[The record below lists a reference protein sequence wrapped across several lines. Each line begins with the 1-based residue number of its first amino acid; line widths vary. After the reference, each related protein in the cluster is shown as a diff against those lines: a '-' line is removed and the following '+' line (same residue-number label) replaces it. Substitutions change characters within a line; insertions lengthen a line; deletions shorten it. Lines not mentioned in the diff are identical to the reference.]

1 MDRDD
6 TARETAPRRIA
17 IVGGGIAGL
26 AIGWRLAGAMAGAAE
41 VVVYERGR
49 AGEGASH
56 AAAGMLAGGVEI
68 EPGEE
73 GLYPLSRRAQ
83 GQWPAFRD
91 ELAAAAGL
99 SPADLGYRDEGTLVV
114 ARTADELRRLEQR
127 ARLQTRLGVPLE
139 RLDGAA
145 LRALEPALSA
155 DLQAGYLSRAD
166 HQVDNRALAPALA
179 KAFAAAGG
187 RLREGCAVAG
197 LLVENGR
204 AAGLR
209 LADGGRVQADAVVLA
224 AGAWVRQVEGLPADC
239 RPPVRP
245 VKGQMLA
252 LRQDPEAP
260 LLRHVLWGP
269 GIYLVPRRDGRLLV
283 GATVEERGFDTQV
296 TAGGLLSLLEAAWRL
311 LPGIE
316 ELPLIESWAGLRP
329 TSRDDQPIL
338 GPTPLPGLHLAAGQH
353 RNGVLLLPV
362 IAETLAASVMG
373 EPLPREA
380 ADFTIARFGLK
391 AAA

>member
-1 MDRDD
+1 MRQNGSKQQSV
-6 TARETAPRRIA
+6 A
-17 IVGGGIAGL
+17 IVGAGIAGL
-26 AIGWRLAGAMAGAAE
+26 AVAWRLAQAGAA
-41 VVVYERGR
+41 VTVFERGR
-49 AGEGASH
+49 AGRGASH

-83 GQWPAFRD
+83 ALWPDFAA

-99 SPADLGYRDEGTLVV
+99 PPAALGYRGEGTLVV

-127 ARLQTRLGVPLE
+127 ARLQAGLGVALE
-139 RLDGAA
+139 RLESAA
-145 LRALEPALSA
+145 LRQLEGHLSA
-155 DLQAGYLSRAD
+155 DLLAGYLSRAD
-166 HQVDNRALAPALA
+166 HQVENRALAPALVDA
-179 KAFAAAGG
+179 LRAAGGCLREEAPVAALLCRNGAAAG
-187 RLREGCAVAG
+187 VA
-197 LLVENGR
+197 LE
-204 AAGLR
+204 
-209 LADGGRVQADAVVLA
+209 DGSEVAADAVVLA
-224 AGAWVRQVEGLPADC
+224 AGAWIGRLAGVPADC

-252 LRQDPEAP
+252 LAMDPARP

-269 GIYLVPRRDGRLLV
+269 GVYLVPRRDGRLLI

-296 TAGGLLSLLEAAWRL
+296 TAGGVLSLLDAAWRL

-338 GPTPLPGLHLAAGQH
+338 GPTPLPGLHLAGGQH

-362 IAETLAASVMG
+362 IAEALLASVQG
-373 EPLPREA
+373 RPLPA
-380 ADFTIARFGLK
+380 AAAAFTLARFGLE